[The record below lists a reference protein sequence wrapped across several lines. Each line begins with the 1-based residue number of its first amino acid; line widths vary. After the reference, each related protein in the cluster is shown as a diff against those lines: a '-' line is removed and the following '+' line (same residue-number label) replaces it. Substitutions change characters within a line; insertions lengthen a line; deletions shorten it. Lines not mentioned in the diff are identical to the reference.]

1 MHLLGEEVVVI
12 HATDT
17 LVWIRVVME
26 DVESRGL
33 F

>member
-12 HATDT
+12 HATDA
-17 LVWIRVVME
+17 LVWIRIVME
-26 DVESRGL
+26 DVESKGL